1 MTNKFKSLRILA
13 VLPALMLVFALRA
26 EATTLNLTVSGATGT
41 LVGVAPSGGTAVFIQ
56 GAQLSGTGV
65 FPAFV
70 QVTGNDAIKDAYN
83 TTVNGVGDNGSSD
96 SFNHEIQL
104 SALPI
109 FTFNGINYYSF
120 FLDINE
126 NNNTA
131 LDQFLTLDKL
141 VVLTSAT
148 ANQSTTPLPTG
159 TVRWEMNAADNIGLN
174 FNLEPG
180 SGRADMEFL
189 VPVSNFAGV
198 AQTDFVYLY
207 SMFGSGGI
215 NPANLPPGNYGNS
228 DGFEE
233 WSLGRSNAGPPP
245 TIPEPTSL
253 VLLGT
258 GLAGVAFA
266 ARKRLFR
273 K

>member
-1 MTNKFKSLRILA
+1 MLKKFKSLRVLA
-13 VLPALMLVFALRA
+13 ALPALMLIGALQA
-26 EATTLNLTVSGATGT
+26 EATTLNLTVPGATGT
-41 LVGVAPSGGTAVFIQ
+41 LVSVTGTLSTAVFIQ

-70 QVTGNDAIKDAYN
+70 QVTGNDPIKDAYN
-83 TTVNGVGDNGSSD
+83 TTVNNTGDNGSSPT
-96 SFNHEIQL
+96 FNHEIRL
-104 SALPI
+104 SDLPI
-109 FTFNGINYYSF
+109 FTFNGVNYYSF

-126 NNNTA
+126 NNNAA

-141 VVLTSAT
+141 TVLTSPV
-148 ANQSTTPLPTG
+148 ANQSPTPLPAIATS
-159 TVRWEMNAADNIGLN
+159 RWSMSGADNIGLN

-189 VPVSNFAGV
+189 VPVSAFAG
-198 AQTDFVYLY
+198 ALQTDFVYLY
-207 SMFGSGGI
+207 SQFGAGGI
-215 NPANLPPGNYGNS
+215 NPANLPAGNYANS

-233 WSLGRSNAGPPP
+233 WSLGRSNSGPPSLV
-245 TIPEPTSL
+245 PEPTSL
-253 VLLGT
+253 MLIGT
-258 GLAGVAFA
+258 GLVGLFA

>member
-1 MTNKFKSLRILA
+1 MMSKFKALRILA
-13 VLPALMLVFALRA
+13 ALPALMLVGALQA

-41 LVGVAPSGGTAVFIQ
+41 LVGLGTNGGTAVFIQ

-70 QVTGNDAIKDAYN
+70 QITGNDPIHDAYN
-83 TTVNGVGDNGSSD
+83 TTVNNVLDNGSAD
-96 SFNHEIQL
+96 NFNHELRI
-104 SALPI
+104 SDLPI
-109 FTFNGINYYSF
+109 FTFNGTNYYSF

-126 NNNTA
+126 NNNAA
-131 LDQFLTLDKL
+131 LDQYLTLDKL
-141 VVLTSAT
+141 TVLTSTT
-148 ANQSTTPLPTG
+148 ANQSVQGLPAG
-159 TVRWEMNAADNIGLN
+159 TIRWDMNAADNIGLN

-189 VPVSNFAGV
+189 IPVSAFGA
-198 AQTDFVYLY
+198 ALQTDFVYLY
-207 SMFGSGGI
+207 SQFGAGAL
-215 NPANLPPGNYGNS
+215 NPPNLPAGNYGAS

-233 WSLGRSNAGPPP
+233 WSLGRSNAGPPSLV
-245 TIPEPTSL
+245 PEPTSL
-253 VLLGT
+253 MLIGT
-258 GLAGVAFA
+258 GLVGIFA